1 MIEEYVFSFL
11 RQISFFSV
19 IFTRNCSAHITQKNY
34 LKVIVMYF
42 TSDNHLESV
51 SQEENYC
58 SLCIKLQLNCASWVL
73 VKKKQ
78 ASLHHNLR
86 HQRID
91 RFSEIN
97 SVFRYI
103 IANLK
108 SIELKSFQTNLQEWQ
123 TQNLAPSCPFLYS
136 KTTNEVKSV

>member
-1 MIEEYVFSFL
+1 
-11 RQISFFSV
+11 
-19 IFTRNCSAHITQKNY
+19 
-34 LKVIVMYF
+34 MYF

-73 VKKKQ
+73 VRKKKQ
-78 ASLHHNLR
+78 ASLHHNLK

-91 RFSEIN
+91 RFPEII

-108 SIELKSFQTNLQEWQ
+108 SIKLKSFQMNDKPKIWSLP
-123 TQNLAPSCPFLYS
+123 AYFYMRS
-136 KTTNEVKSV
+136 KNHK